1 MLAVKS
7 WLKSLYAII
16 FSLASAV
23 VSAIVLSFPLLY
35 LFLKTTDI
43 TKITSFSAETIMENY
58 VQLMWYLLWP
68 FQNVLKMSDFPTSV
82 NGAQHFADVKV
93 LFLLALGVFIVFGLF
108 YRLVVKDKLL
118 SKSILILG
126 MVMPLIVLP
135 FAVLNFDTFF
145 VIFHETLF
153 SNKDWLFD
161 PATDPIINVL
171 PESFF
176 AATFAIGLLIY
187 ELQLWFVTKKKA
199 QLR

>member
-1 MLAVKS
+1 MVSVKS
-7 WLKSLYAII
+7 WLKSLYAIA

-23 VSAIVLSFPLLY
+23 VLAIVASFPLLY
-35 LFLKTTDI
+35 IFLKTTDI
-43 TKITSFSAETIMENY
+43 TKITSFSGETIMGNY
-58 VQLMWYLLWP
+58 TQLMIYLLWP

-93 LFLLALGVFIVFGLF
+93 LFLLALGVFIVLGIF
-108 YRLVVKDKLL
+108 YRWILKDKLL
-118 SKSILILG
+118 SKSVLILG
-126 MVMPLIVLP
+126 MIVPLIVVP
-135 FAVLNFDTFF
+135 FAVLNFDSFF
-145 VIFHETLF
+145 IIFHETLF

-171 PESFF
+171 PETFF

-187 ELQLWFVTKKKA
+187 EVQLWFTLKKKA